1 MRQGSVRLTRPYRL
15 QNSQLDHT
23 RRSAEEL
30 SHGSPR
36 SQGTARVQMGLGTH
50 RRPPA
55 VPPDRRS
62 SSRLPQLAQ
71 EPALRSGLPWTPHR
85 AKLRLRT
92 PLHDSSFQ
100 TSSPPNQLQGLG
112 YEALFFC
119 GPHECFEKY
128 VLNFDPHT
136 GRASAATT
144 RKHCGGT
151 TIALPQG
158 QMLSGGS
165 GLLIRQN
172 ARGPLHTP
180 RSAQAMCRPPRPEP
194 AERRPSA
201 PAA

>member
-85 AKLRLRT
+85 AKLRLPT

-100 TSSPPNQLQGLG
+100 TSLPQQLQGLG

-119 GPHECFEKY
+119 GAHECFEKD
-128 VLNFDPHT
+128 VLDFGPPPAP
-136 GRASAATT
+136 ASAIATHK
-144 RKHCGGT
+144 RCCGA

-172 ARGPLHTP
+172 ARGPLPTP
-180 RSAQAMCRPPRPEP
+180 RSA
-194 AERRPSA
+194 
-201 PAA
+201 